1 MHIHFKYILIF
12 DETYLGLMHDVPSFS
27 ESIEIFKN
35 ISVETGTRFVDFQDL
50 NFSFT
55 LDKFL
60 NQDHITPLASS
71 DFAKLVKSACFD

>member
-1 MHIHFKYILIF
+1 MDLKHRAMPNLQVVFCF
-12 DETYLGLMHDVPSFS
+12 VCPVNVFFS

-60 NQDHITPLASS
+60 NQDHITPQASS
-71 DFAKLVKSACFD
+71 DFAKLAKSSCFD